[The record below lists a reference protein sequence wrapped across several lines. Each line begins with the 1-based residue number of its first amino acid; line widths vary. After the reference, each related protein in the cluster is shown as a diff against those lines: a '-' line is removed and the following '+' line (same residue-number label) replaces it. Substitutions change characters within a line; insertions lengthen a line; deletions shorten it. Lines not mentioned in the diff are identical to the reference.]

1 MLQRSFQYYGHFT
14 VSRREAA
21 GWAQPETAPTF
32 IRRQMLRFVW
42 GDAQTSAYWSRL
54 FDSMMRVS
62 AESLKRLPAGISA
75 QTLLLRN

>member
-1 MLQRSFQYYGHFT
+1 
-14 VSRREAA
+14 
-21 GWAQPETAPTF
+21 
-32 IRRQMLRFVW
+32 MLRFVW

-54 FDSMMRVS
+54 ARTPICLLQFDSMMRVS